1 MPTGAGKS
9 VCYQVPALLLP
20 GLTLVVSPL
29 IALMKDQVDGLVG
42 RGIAAA
48 AVNSLVPVAEQ
59 EAALDRAARGDLK
72 LLYVAPERFKSERFR
87 ERMAGIKVSLFAV
100 DEAHCISQW
109 GHDFRPDY
117 RRLGPAVVLLGR
129 PPVLALTATAPR
141 EVQDDVVTQLALREP
156 VRFVRGIVRENLRF
170 EVERTR
176 GRDEK
181 DDWLVRRAKGPGA
194 TLVYCASRKNVERLH
209 DLFKRR
215 GLPPCVTTRA
225 SEDERTSAQEAFL
238 TGGASLLVATNAFGM
253 GVDRPDIR
261 RVVHYEIPRTVEA
274 YVQEAGRAGRDGKPA
289 TCTLLFHPGD
299 LRIQE
304 WFLESANP
312 SREIVTEVFRVL
324 REAGEGRLEMTADEI
339 AARMRLE
346 APPAAVTAAL
356 AVLDRASVV
365 RRGKRDENRARVRVL
380 PVADDLFTSTPVPP
394 RLGRLLV
401 WLSETY
407 GETRERS
414 IDLAEVADLLGR
426 AEDTPAAACS
436 ASPNW
441 AASSTCRRSAAARP
455 RSRPTAS
462 PRTSS
467 APWTSTPS
475 TRSAP
480 ARRRNS
486 RRSSATRR
494 HPAAASATSSRRSAT
509 PTRRPAAAATPARPR
524 RRAAPAAA
532 LRPTRRRSS

>member
-1 MPTGAGKS
+1 
-9 VCYQVPALLLP
+9 
-20 GLTLVVSPL
+20 
-29 IALMKDQVDGLVG
+29 
-42 RGIAAA
+42 
-48 AVNSLVPVAEQ
+48 
-59 EAALDRAARGDLK
+59 
-72 LLYVAPERFKSERFR
+72 
-87 ERMAGIKVSLFAV
+87 MAGIKVSLFAV

-215 GLPPCVTTRA
+215 GLPALRYHA
-225 SEDERTSAQEAFL
+225 GLSEDERTSAQEAFL

-289 TCTLLFHPGD
+289 TCTLLFHPG
-299 LRIQE
+299 R
-304 WFLESANP
+304 P
-312 SREIVTEVFRVL
+312 PHPGVVPRVRQPVARDRHRGL
-324 REAGEGRLEMTADEI
+324 PR
-339 AARMRLE
+339 AARG
-346 APPAAVTAAL
+346 
-356 AVLDRASVV
+356 
-365 RRGKRDENRARVRVL
+365 RRG
-380 PVADDLFTSTPVPP
+380 PP
-394 RLGRLLV
+394 RDDRRRDRRADAPRGPARGGHGRPRRPRPRV
-401 WLSETY
+401 
-407 GETRERS
+407 GGPARQTRREPR
-414 IDLAEVADLLGR
+414 
-426 AEDTPAAACS
+426 
-436 ASPNW
+436 
-441 AASSTCRRSAAARP
+441 ARP
-455 RSRPTAS
+455 RA
-462 PRTSS
+462 
-467 APWTSTPS
+467 AG
-475 TRSAP
+475 
-480 ARRRNS
+480 RRRPLHVHARPAGPRPPPRVAVGDLRRDARALHRPRGGRGPPRPRRGHAPPRPAAPRRIGPHRLRAAVPRPRDRDQGRRPPRGRHRRRGLRRPRREARPRGEENS

-532 LRPTRRRSS
+532 RRPTRRRSS